1 MLAQKAQLVLL
12 QQADVEP
19 GRGHQEL
26 PAPPQAPQSASA
38 IPQEILGAGGA
49 PPGRKGLDSS
59 FEALGSGCLSA
70 G

>member
-1 MLAQKAQLVLL
+1 MLAQKAQAGAVAA
-12 QQADVEP
+12 ADVEP

-49 PPGRKGLDSS
+49 PPGRKGGVQANDLKFSK
-59 FEALGSGCLSA
+59 C
-70 G
+70 

>member
-1 MLAQKAQLVLL
+1 MLAQKAQRVLL

-49 PPGRKGLDSS
+49 PPGRKGGVQANDLKFSK
-59 FEALGSGCLSA
+59 C
-70 G
+70 